1 MYNTWYFGLQINN
14 KKNNVRILIIV
25 KVYKRWYTCYGDDMS
40 ARRISKAS
48 KRRLS
53 VFGTLSLI
61 AIVYF
66 IFSLLYNA
74 YSIYNLTVEKRQ
86 LDRKYIELKEEAEE
100 LKIDIEKLNDQKYLA
115 NYAREKYLYSKD
127 GEYIL
132 QIDDDELNRLS
143 NDVKRT
149 NEGIDII
156 NLKLNRTYTLV
167 VLSGIFVI
175 IIIYI
180 IVKGRRKKKK

>member
-1 MYNTWYFGLQINN
+1 M
-14 KKNNVRILIIV
+14 
-25 KVYKRWYTCYGDDMS
+25 

-53 VFGTLSLI
+53 IFGTLSLV
-61 AIVYF
+61 AIIYF
-66 IFSLLYNA
+66 LFSLVYNV
-74 YSIYNLTVEKRQ
+74 YTIYNLTIQKSNLEK
-86 LDRKYIELKEEAEE
+86 KYVELKEEAEE
-100 LKIDIEKLNDQKYLA
+100 LKIDIEKLSDEKYLA

-127 GEYIL
+127 GEVIL
-132 QIDDDELNRLS
+132 QINEDDLKKLS
-143 NDVKRT
+143 DDVKNT

-167 VLSGIFVI
+167 ALFSVFVI

-180 IVKGRRKKKK
+180 IVKGRKKKKK

>member
-1 MYNTWYFGLQINN
+1 M
-14 KKNNVRILIIV
+14 
-25 KVYKRWYTCYGDDMS
+25 

-53 VFGTLSLI
+53 IFGTLSLV
-61 AIVYF
+61 AIIYF
-66 IFSLLYNA
+66 LFSLVYNV
-74 YSIYNLTVEKRQ
+74 YTIYDLTIQKSNLEK
-86 LDRKYIELKEEAEE
+86 KYVELKEEAEE
-100 LKIDIEKLNDQKYLA
+100 LKIDIEKLSDEKYLA

-127 GEYIL
+127 GEVIL
-132 QIDDDELNRLS
+132 QINEDDLKKLS
-143 NDVKRT
+143 DDVKNT

-167 VLSGIFVI
+167 ALFSVFVI

-180 IVKGRRKKKK
+180 IVKGRKKKKK

>member
-1 MYNTWYFGLQINN
+1 M
-14 KKNNVRILIIV
+14 
-25 KVYKRWYTCYGDDMS
+25 

-53 VFGTLSLI
+53 IFGTLSLV
-61 AIVYF
+61 AIIYF
-66 IFSLLYNA
+66 LFSLVYNV
-74 YSIYNLTVEKRQ
+74 YTIYDLTIQKSNLEK
-86 LDRKYIELKEEAEE
+86 KYVELKEEAEE
-100 LKIDIEKLNDQKYLA
+100 LKIDIEKLSDEKYLA

-127 GEYIL
+127 GEVIL
-132 QIDDDELNRLS
+132 QINEDDLKKLS
-143 NDVKRT
+143 EDVKNT

-167 VLSGIFVI
+167 ALFSVFAI

-180 IVKGRRKKKK
+180 IIKGRKKKKK